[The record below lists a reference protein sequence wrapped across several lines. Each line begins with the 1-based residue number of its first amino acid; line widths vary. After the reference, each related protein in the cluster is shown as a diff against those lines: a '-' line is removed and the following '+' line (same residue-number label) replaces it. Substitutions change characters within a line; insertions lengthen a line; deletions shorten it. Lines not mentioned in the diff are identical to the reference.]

1 MVAKEEDL
9 RGVETMFRDECVV
22 MVDIFLKDRLECAT
36 RKIAAGLGLQKVRA
50 ACDEVLNVV
59 KFRRVWVRRESMLQL
74 EFGRL
79 FSGPQSRENPINALV

>member
-59 KFRRVWVRRESMLQL
+59 KFRRVWVRRESMLYNSNSEDYFL
-74 EFGRL
+74 DLSHVKTR
-79 FSGPQSRENPINALV
+79 